1 MYSIQLNKS
10 GSRHLDITEENLQT
24 IRKYAL
30 FQGLVDSSGYITE
43 DVLEKLRLN
52 IRAIIARSTEDT
64 TDLLDLC
71 IDVVY
76 HDSMK
81 AFGLGQLQRLYNEW
95 ESRTS

>member
-30 FQGLVDSSGYITE
+30 LQGLVDSSGYVTE

-81 AFGLGQLQRLYNEW
+81 AFGLEQLQRLYNEW